1 RKPVQHRC
9 GPATVTGTT
18 SSVDLRSQ
26 RHWATGKASEGPKPG
41 DLSVRATM
49 NTLGGGSVARRRP
62 RWPSRI
68 ARPPPRGR
76 AVFISGLRRLR
87 NAALALVLLAFASC
101 RPAAPAVRTGGVVD
115 DAGDTVAVAGS
126 PHRIVSLIPATT
138 ELLFAIGAGG
148 AVVGRTQWCD

>member
-1 RKPVQHRC
+1 

-49 NTLGGGSVARRRP
+49 HTLGGGSVACRRP
-62 RWPSRI
+62 RWPSCI

-76 AVFISGLRRLR
+76 AVFISSLRRPR
-87 NAALALVLLAFASC
+87 GAALAPLRLGAAAGVGAG
-101 RPAAPAVRTGGVVD
+101 RRGAPAVRAGGVVD
-115 DAGDTVAVAGS
+115 DAGDTVAVVAP

-148 AVVGRTQWCD
+148 SVVGRTQWCDY